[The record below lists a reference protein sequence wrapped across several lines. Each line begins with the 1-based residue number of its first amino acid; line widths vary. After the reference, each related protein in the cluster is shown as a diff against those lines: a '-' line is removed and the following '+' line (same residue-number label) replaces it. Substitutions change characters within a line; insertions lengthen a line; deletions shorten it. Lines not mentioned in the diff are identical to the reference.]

1 MGVLRNQSI
10 KNSINFYIGMG
21 IGAINTILIY
31 PNVFNHQPEH
41 WGLIQILVA
50 YAMVVSA
57 FSHIGM
63 PKVFIR
69 FSPAI
74 LEKGQLLFLS
84 LLGPLFGF
92 LITFL
97 GYVVFKE
104 QILSFVN
111 ATPLLKDNFIYVVL
125 LVFFISFYDVLAAV
139 SISYFSTA
147 TPIFFNEVF
156 LRIYGLIILLLH
168 GFKVFD
174 FEIFLK
180 LFVLGY
186 FVKLLILLLIQIKH
200 RRLSIAWNL
209 KDLRVRELMNFGFY
223 VIGAGTSAMIVSRVD
238 MLMIGM
244 LIDLKHVAF
253 YTVAFFIGNA
263 IKVPA
268 RSIGSIS
275 TPLLAKAD
283 KENNKRQIQSIY
295 SKSSINQLIIGGVFF
310 LCIWL
315 NIDDI
320 FSMLPEKFSHGKYV
334 VLFIGLAQLF
344 NVTTGVNGLIII
356 YSKYYRFNM
365 FSNILLLIITIAF
378 NYILIPEYGIN
389 GAAVA
394 TAISVFLFYT
404 IKMIFVYVKMGMH
417 PFNIKTLY
425 TIILLFSTLFI
436 VGYMPITSNIFIDI
450 ILRSL
455 LVLILFVPLM
465 LWLKLSEDINK
476 IIVDVRKQ
484 FGL

>member
-1 MGVLRNQSI
+1 MGIVRNQSI

-31 PNVFNHQPEH
+31 PNVFNNQPEH

-69 FSPAI
+69 FSPVI

-84 LLGPLFGF
+84 LLVPLFGF

-156 LRIYGLIILLLH
+156 LRVYGLIILLLH

-186 FVKLLILLLIQIKH
+186 LVKFLILLLIQIKH
-200 RRLSIAWNL
+200 RRLSISWNL
-209 KDLRVRELMNFGFY
+209 KDLRVRELMNFGCY
-223 VIGAGTSAMIVSRVD
+223 VIGAGASAMIVSRVD

-283 KENNKRQIQSIY
+283 KENNKEQTQVIY

-320 FSMLPEKFSHGKYV
+320 FRMLPEKFSHGKYV

-344 NVTTGVNGLIII
+344 NVATGVNGSIII

-365 FSNILLLIITIAF
+365 VSNILLLIITIAF
-378 NYILIPEYGIN
+378 NYILIPKYGIN
-389 GAAVA
+389 GAAIA

-404 IKMIFVYVKMGMH
+404 TKMIFVYVKMGMH
-417 PFNIKTLY
+417 PFSIKTLY
-425 TIILLFSTLFI
+425 TIFLLLITLFI
-436 VGYMPITSNIFIDI
+436 VSQIPITNNIYLDI
-450 ILRSL
+450 IFRSL
-455 LVLILFVPLM
+455 LAILFFVPFM

-476 IIVDVRKQ
+476 VVLDFWRKISQ
-484 FGL
+484 